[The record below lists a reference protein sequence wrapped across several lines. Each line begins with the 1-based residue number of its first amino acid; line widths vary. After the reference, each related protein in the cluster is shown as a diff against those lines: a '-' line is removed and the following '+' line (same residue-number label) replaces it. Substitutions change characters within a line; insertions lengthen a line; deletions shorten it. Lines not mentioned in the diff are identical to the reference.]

1 MIALGEL
8 EQDALTEIFNIGVG
22 LAADALYQM
31 TGEHVPLSVP
41 VVELTNQHIAQQRY
55 ARGQQALYAIR
66 QTYNGAFT
74 TEAVLMFPQESSLAL
89 VRMMTGPE
97 LANEDLPEVAQD
109 AMAELGNI
117 ILNAVISQLAS
128 TLGLRLEGTV
138 PTVSAVQADQVLAG
152 LAVQTAGAQ
161 SQSHSESQVLALMI
175 DFQLSAQQVQ
185 GDLVFLLDAQSSE
198 NLIARLTDYVAGP
211 MA

>member
-8 EQDALTEIFNIGVG
+8 EQDALTEVLNIGVG

-97 LANEDLPEVAQD
+97 LADEDLPEVAQD

>member
-41 VVELTNQHIAQQRY
+41 VVELTSQHIAQQRY
-55 ARGQQALYAIR
+55 ARGQEALYAIR

-128 TLGLRLEGTV
+128 TLGLRLEGTL
-138 PTVSAVQADQVLAG
+138 PTVSAVQADSVLAG
-152 LAVQTAGAQ
+152 LAAPSAQ
-161 SQSHSESQVLALMI
+161 SHSQVLALMI

-185 GDLVFLLDAQSSE
+185 GDLAFLLDAQSSE